1 MKNIRRTLR
10 ALILGLAALAFL
22 PSMGQEAKTSSM
34 DYLKQHFPKL
44 AKLYE
49 PELRGMKTHY
59 IFAVDVSGS
68 MKGYDATVTP
78 ALQAFAR
85 ALPIGEQVTVIP
97 FGTTAKDNT
106 PGLCVEI
113 ADEGTKGVLTSTLST
128 LYTSEAYTPEFKRNT
143 DVNAAVE
150 AINKTLL
157 NNQEAKMNV
166 VVIITDFLNDLPGKG
181 EVKLTE
187 AQLAELSKNF
197 NNSTD
202 DMNVRVVAMKLPP
215 MGTGKGYSLD
225 QLNENVFNQ
234 TSDNRRF
241 EIVPVIS
248 DQAAISHWFEQL
260 TRDIMTDKLRAV
272 IQLDNKN
279 VTPRINTEIDIN
291 GNTKGDIHWIP
302 SKLYTKVSIDSI
314 YTDAKSDYIFKIG
327 KNLHLHEATSD
338 SVLNFEKMG
347 KLEHKSLGLHHYDE
361 PLNLTLSL
369 PTDYDEELSKLG
381 IDKPVPETAQQKS
394 GWLWTF
400 WLSFG
405 VCIAILILLIIYI
418 FLVMKAAKRNATEK
432 FSGKVD
438 FSDKHARPIG
448 DTVIVRQKGG
458 KIINIG
464 KDGRGELEVPDAD
477 WNIRIEKKTSS
488 PLLFWK
494 KPYFEWTKSAGYVK
508 DSANKQRG
516 RLGRYNVKNT
526 KTKYIVDCGTDADHI
541 THTVDIFLKK

>member
-1 MKNIRRTLR
+1 MKNISRFLP
-10 ALILGLAALAFL
+10 ALILGFAALTFL
-22 PSMGQEAKTSSM
+22 PSMGQQPSTSSM
-34 DYLKQHFPKL
+34 DYLKQQFPKL
-44 AKLYE
+44 TKLYE
-49 PELRGMKTHY
+49 PELKGMKTHY
-59 IFAVDVSGS
+59 IFAVDISGS
-68 MKGYDATVTP
+68 MKKYDETVTP

-85 ALPIGEQVTVIP
+85 ALPMGEQVTVIP

-106 PGLCVEI
+106 PGLCVDI

-166 VVIITDFLNDLPGKG
+166 VVIITDFLNDLPNVG

-215 MGTGKGYSLD
+215 MGSGKGYSLD

-279 VTPRINTEIDIN
+279 VTPRINTEIDID

-302 SKLYTKVSIDSI
+302 SKLYTQVSIDSI
-314 YTDAKSDYIFKIG
+314 YTNPASNYIFKIG
-327 KNLHLHEATSD
+327 KDVIQVTPDSIIQFENL
-338 SVLNFEKMG
+338 G
-347 KLEHKSLGLHHYDE
+347 KLEHKSIGLHKYDE
-361 PLNLTLSL
+361 PLNLSLSL
-369 PTDYDEELSKLG
+369 PTNYDEELSKLG
-381 IDKPVPETAQQKS
+381 IEKPVPETAQQKS

-400 WLSFG
+400 WLSFWCC
-405 VCIAILILLIIYI
+405 VVIIILLVLY
-418 FLVMKAAKRNATEK
+418 LLMVMKAAKRNGSEK
-432 FSGKVD
+432 FKGNVEITDRRGKVLKEENV
-438 FSDKHARPIG
+438 SHNKATPIK
-448 DTVIVRQKGG
+448 IGG
-458 KIINIG
+458 NG
-464 KDGRGELEVPDAD
+464 THNCDVVAD
-477 WNIRIEKKTSS
+477 WTVNLQKKTYS
-488 PLLFWK
+488 PFLFWK
-494 KPYFEWTKSAGYVK
+494 KPEFEWSARPGVAKS
-508 DSANKQRG
+508 G
-516 RLGRYNVKNT
+516 RKKTGKIGRYGSMP
-526 KTKYIVDCGTDADHI
+526 KYVSLECGPDSESV
-541 THTVDIFLKK
+541 THYVTIKIK

>member
-1 MKNIRRTLR
+1 MKNIRLSLR
-10 ALILGLAALAFL
+10 LLLFVITAFMVI
-22 PSMGQEAKTSSM
+22 PVDAQQPTQSSM
-34 DYLKQHFPKL
+34 DYLRQQFPKL
-44 AKLYE
+44 TKLYE
-49 PELRGMKTHY
+49 PELKGMKTHY

-68 MKGYDATVTP
+68 MTKYDETVTP
-78 ALQAFAR
+78 ALKAFAN

-113 ADEGTKGVLTSTLST
+113 ADNGTKDVLTNSLSS
-128 LYTSEAYTPEFKRNT
+128 LYTNDAYTPDFKRNT
-143 DVNAAVE
+143 DINAAVE

-157 NNQEAKMNV
+157 NNQQAKMNV
-166 VVIITDFLNDLPGKG
+166 VVIITDFLNDIPEKG

-197 NNSTD
+197 NNSTE

-215 MGTGKGYSLD
+215 MGSGKGYSLD

-272 IQLDNKN
+272 IQLDNRD
-279 VTPRINTEIDIN
+279 VIPQITTDIDIN
-291 GNTKGDIHWIP
+291 GKTKSEIKWVP

-314 YTDAKSDYIFKIG
+314 YTNPKSDYIFKIG
-327 KNLHLHEATSD
+327 KNVPLHEATSD
-338 SVLNFEKMG
+338 SILNFEKMG
-347 KLEHKSLGLHHYDE
+347 NLEHNSLGLHRYDE

-381 IDKPVPETAQQKS
+381 IEKPAPETAQQKS

-400 WLSFG
+400 WLSFWSC
-405 VCIAILILLIIYI
+405 VIIVALLLIY
-418 FLVMKAAKRNATEK
+418 FLLVMKAAKRNAAEK
-432 FSGKVD
+432 FSGRAS
-438 FSDKHARPIG
+438 FTDKRARPLG
-448 DTVIVRQKGG
+448 DVQIRPVKQF
-458 KIINIG
+458 NIG
-464 KDGRGELEVPDAD
+464 STGTGDLRVDNAEWSLSVTKIKP
-477 WNIRIEKKTSS
+477 NYFT
-488 PLLFWK
+488 FWK
-494 KPYFEWTKSAGYVK
+494 KPSFRWQKTSGYVVDANNRPNGYLGKHGKNGTKSRI
-508 DSANKQRG
+508 SLQCG
-516 RLGRYNVKNT
+516 RDR
-526 KTKYIVDCGTDADHI
+526 DHI
-541 THTVDIFLKK
+541 THGVNVTMK

>member
-1 MKNIRRTLR
+1 MKNISRVLR
-10 ALILGLAALAFL
+10 ALILSCVAMAFL
-22 PSMGQEAKTSSM
+22 PSMAQQAPTSSM
-34 DYLKQHFPKL
+34 DYLKQQFPKL
-44 AKLYE
+44 TKLYE
-49 PELRGMKTHY
+49 PELQGMKTHY

-68 MKGYDATVTP
+68 MTKYDETVTP
-78 ALQAFAR
+78 ALKAFAN

-113 ADEGTKGVLTSTLST
+113 ADNGTKGVLTNSLST
-128 LYTSEAYTPEFKRNT
+128 LYTSDAYTPDFKRNT
-143 DVNAAVE
+143 DINAAVE

-157 NNQEAKMNV
+157 NNQEAKLNV

-197 NNSTD
+197 NNSTN

-215 MGTGKGYSLD
+215 MGSGAGYSLD

-234 TSDNRRF
+234 TSANRRF

-279 VTPRINTEIDIN
+279 VMPRIDTYIYID
-291 GNTKGDIHWIP
+291 GNTKGDIHWVP

-314 YTDAKSDYIFKIG
+314 YTNPNSDFIFKIG
-327 KNLHLHEATSD
+327 KNVHLHEANTD

-347 KLEHKSLGLHHYDE
+347 RLEHKSLGLHRYNE

-369 PTDYDEELSKLG
+369 PTEYDQELSKLG
-381 IDKPVPETAQQKS
+381 IEKPVPETAQKKS

-400 WLSFG
+400 WLSFA
-405 VCIAILILLIIYI
+405 VCVTILVLLIIYI
-418 FLVMKAAKRNATEK
+418 FLVMKAARRNASEK
-432 FSGKVD
+432 FSGEVEVTNMRGKIVAENTSLIRLRN
-438 FSDKHARPIG
+438 FQIG
-448 DTVIVRQKGG
+448 DNGDNDLDVK
-458 KIINIG
+458 N
-464 KDGRGELEVPDAD
+464 AN
-477 WNIRIEKKTSS
+477 WNIQIKKIKSS
-488 PLLFWK
+488 PLAFWK
-494 KPYFEWTKSAGYVK
+494 KPRFEWKQTDGSCKFYGRDRGYISRYK
-508 DSANKQRG
+508 RG
-516 RLGRYNVKNT
+516 GSSVN
-526 KTKYIVDCGTDADHI
+526 IECGPNEDQT
-541 THTVDIFLKK
+541 THSVDITISKKN

>member
-1 MKNIRRTLR
+1 MKQICRTLR
-10 ALILGLAALAFL
+10 VFILSMAALACL
-22 PSMGQEAKTSSM
+22 PSMGQQASTSSM
-34 DYLKQHFPKL
+34 DYLKQQFPKL
-44 AKLYE
+44 TKLYE

-68 MKGYDATVTP
+68 MTKYDETVTP
-78 ALQAFAR
+78 ALKAFAN

-113 ADEGTKGVLTSTLST
+113 ADNGTKNVLINSLST
-128 LYTSEAYTPEFKRNT
+128 LYTSDAYTPEFKRNT

-202 DMNVRVVAMKLPP
+202 DMNVRVVALKLPP
-215 MGTGKGYSLD
+215 MGSGKGYSLD

-272 IQLDNKN
+272 IQLDNRD
-279 VTPRINTEIDIN
+279 VTPQIKTDIDID
-291 GNTKGDIHWIP
+291 GNTKGEIHWVP
-302 SKLYTKVSIDSI
+302 SKLYTQMSIDSI
-314 YTDAKSDYIFKIG
+314 YTNPGSDYIFKIG
-327 KNLHLHEATSD
+327 KKVPLHEATSD
-338 SVLNFEKMG
+338 SILNFEKMG
-347 KLEHKSLGLHHYDE
+347 SLEHKSWGLRNYDE

-369 PTDYDEELSKLG
+369 PTEYDGELKKLG
-381 IDKPVPETAQQKS
+381 IDKPEPETAQEKS

-400 WLSFG
+400 IIPFW
-405 VCIAILILLIIYI
+405 VCVAILILLIIYLL
-418 FLVMKAAKRNATEK
+418 LVMKAAKRNAAEK
-432 FSGKVD
+432 FSGSVD
-438 FSDKHARPIG
+438 VSNMKGKTVAQNTSLTRLRNFQIG
-448 DTVIVRQKGG
+448 DNGDNNLDVKNANWDIQIK
-458 KIINIG
+458 KI
-464 KDGRGELEVPDAD
+464 K
-477 WNIRIEKKTSS
+477 SS
-488 PLLFWK
+488 PLAFWK
-494 KPYFEWTKSAGYVK
+494 KPRFEWRQTNGSCKFNGRDAGYI
-508 DSANKQRG
+508 S
-516 RLGRYNVKNT
+516 RYETSKSSVN
-526 KTKYIVDCGTDADHI
+526 IDCGPDEDHT
-541 THTVDIFLKK
+541 THSVNIIIARNN

>member
-1 MKNIRRTLR
+1 MKQISLTLR
-10 ALILGLAALAFL
+10 ALVLGLAAVAFL
-22 PSMGQEAKTSSM
+22 PCVGQQTKTSSM
-34 DYLKQHFPKL
+34 DYLKQQFPKL
-44 AKLYE
+44 TKLYE

-68 MKGYDATVTP
+68 MKKYDATVTP
-78 ALQAFAR
+78 ALQAFAN

-128 LYTSEAYTPEFKRNT
+128 LYSSEAYTPEFKRNT

-181 EVKLTE
+181 EVKLTD

-215 MGTGKGYSLD
+215 MGSGKGYSLD

-248 DQAAISHWFEQL
+248 DQAAISHWFDQL

-279 VTPRINTEIDIN
+279 VTPCINTKIDID
-291 GNTKGDIHWIP
+291 GNTTGDIHWVP

-314 YTDAKSDYIFKIG
+314 YTNPDADYIFKIG
-327 KNLHLHEATSD
+327 KDVIQVTSD
-338 SVLNFEKMG
+338 SVVNFKNMG
-347 KLEHKSLGLHHYDE
+347 KLKNKSIGLHQYDE
-361 PLNLTLSL
+361 PLNLILSL

-381 IDKPVPETAQQKS
+381 IEKPIPQAAQQKS

-400 WLSFG
+400 WISFWCS
-405 VCIAILILLIIYI
+405 VVTLILLVLY
-418 FLVMKAAKRNATEK
+418 LLMVMKAAKRNGAEK
-432 FSGKVD
+432 FKGTVTITDHRGKALTNGPV
-438 FSDKHARPIG
+438 SVSHNMKSPIKIG
-448 DTVIVRQKGG
+448 GNGTHNCAVAAAWTVYLQ
-458 KIINIG
+458 
-464 KDGRGELEVPDAD
+464 
-477 WNIRIEKKTSS
+477 KKTYS
-488 PLLFWK
+488 PFLFWK
-494 KPYFEWTKSAGYVK
+494 KPGFEWSARPGVARSGK
-508 DSANKQRG
+508 KRTG
-516 RLGRYNVKNT
+516 VIGRYGSMPKYITLACGPGPDSKSVTHNVKIKIN
-526 KTKYIVDCGTDADHI
+526 
-541 THTVDIFLKK
+541 